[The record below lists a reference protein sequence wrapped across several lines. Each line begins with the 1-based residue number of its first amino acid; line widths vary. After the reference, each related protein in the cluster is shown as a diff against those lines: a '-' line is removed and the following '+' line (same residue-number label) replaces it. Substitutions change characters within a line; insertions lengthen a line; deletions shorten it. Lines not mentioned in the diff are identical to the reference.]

1 MEEIDQNMEIM
12 KLFRRC
18 HAIIHSRM
26 CDGRTAQSDILRILH
41 KNQAMTQ
48 KQLQEKMNI
57 RQATLSE
64 TIAKMEAAGLLIKT
78 RSQSDRRATIIKLS
92 DKGLEITLA
101 NREKHHAQ
109 KEALLSC
116 FTDEE
121 KQTLEKLFT
130 KWLKYLEES

>member
-1 MEEIDQNMEIM
+1 
-12 KLFRRC
+12 
-18 HAIIHSRM
+18 
-26 CDGRTAQSDILRILH
+26 
-41 KNQAMTQ
+41 
-48 KQLQEKMNI
+48 
-57 RQATLSE
+57 
-64 TIAKMEAAGLLIKT
+64 MEAAGLLIKT